1 MKKFLAKNW
10 FYFVLTIG
18 IVVIGALLIS
28 LIPKDHEFEITKLSP
43 VSVDIHSTA
52 QIEYSTSIAEALC
65 TFEVENDSIAT
76 VEDNTV
82 VGHAVGT
89 TNLIMTAKY
98 GEQVLTERTTIHVD
112 LGLEVEL
119 DDIVVVLGESHELT
133 PTIKLN
139 GSICLD
145 AQVGYQSQNKEIAT
159 VENGYVVAKG
169 VGKTKLEVTVSVN
182 GRVCAKNVNVEVKE
196 DDTQLFSAFLDS
208 QTLGSSVEIEAQRV
222 YILNVNFDGSVTI
235 ETNLNATKLGG
246 GYVNTWKVTADEV
259 GIFYI
264 TICADNNQR
273 TITITAI

>member
-1 MKKFLAKNW
+1 M
-10 FYFVLTIG
+10 LTIG

-159 VENGYVVAKG
+159 VENGYVVARG
-169 VGKTKLEVTVSVN
+169 VGKTKLEVTVSVG

-196 DDTQLFSAFLDS
+196 DDTELFSAFLDS

-246 GYVNTWKVTADEV
+246 GYVNTWKVSADEV

-264 TICADNNQR
+264 TIYAGNNQR

>member
-159 VENGYVVAKG
+159 VENGYVVARG
-169 VGKTKLEVTVSVN
+169 VGKTKLEVTVSVG

-196 DDTQLFSAFLDS
+196 DDTELFSAFLDS

-246 GYVNTWKVTADEV
+246 GYVNTWKVSADEV

-264 TICADNNQR
+264 TIYAGNNQR